1 MAFSFRD
8 MLKPLFVGVFFFIS
22 LSSSFITAYIFVDYQ
37 KYMKAHLASQIQE
50 SEAIKKRTQ
59 ETFNNLKKLLSLT
72 EARIQ
77 ATYEDPKSHPKTLLQ
92 QIQNVLSSLHHLQF
106 YHTLPE
112 LQKVSYRKFSSPQGI
127 VTRFGVSP
135 LYSNSPLNSK
145 KKTFEKKSPT
155 NGEAGFAFE
164 EGKLKGIVT
173 ILNLQGFVEGVLE
186 VQVEIDTFIQFLG
199 TYQTVGLKPSFSSK
213 DNQATKTPFFI
224 DNKPPDTFLSY
235 ALAFK
240 SHYSIF
246 AVYILFTLVFI
257 GFFLYI
263 LDLRLQKNY
272 HHKFETLEESL
283 IGIGVSEKASRKE
296 LGMYQQDAQIHKT
309 SCQAQ
314 KKLRVRLKKRQ
325 QEQASHV
332 NLSLKSIQQSF
343 KNSHGQ
349 FTDAKTM
356 EILETCIA
364 QTNALSEGL
373 WHSMNKEEVD
383 FNEILARL
391 QMIFAEKIHKLGIT
405 VETKIASEAVS
416 FFGDSL
422 LMEVLLVNAI
432 GKPFHRVPKDGHVSI
447 SLKGTSGFLH
457 LEIQDN
463 GYAGAEVAEK
473 IIRKSSGLFMTEEI
487 FHQTCLN
494 SGIRHRRTK
503 ANGLNITHLMIPNS
517 IEEVSNNNV
526 VQLFP

>member
-112 LQKVSYRKFSSPQGI
+112 LQKVSYNKFSSPQVI

-135 LYSNSPLNSK
+135 LDSK
-145 KKTFEKKSPT
+145 KKAFEKKPSAT
-155 NGEAGFAFE
+155 GEAGFAFE
-164 EGKLKGIVT
+164 EDKLKGRVV
-173 ILNLQGFVEGVLE
+173 ILNPQGSVEGILE
-186 VQVEIDTFIQFLG
+186 VQVGIDTFIQFLG
-199 TYQTVGLKPSFSSK
+199 TYRTVGLKPSFSSK
-213 DNQATKTPFFI
+213 DNQATIAPFFI
-224 DNKPPDTFLSY
+224 TEKLPDPFPAY

-240 SHYSIF
+240 SHYSVF
-246 AVYILFTLVFI
+246 AAYILFTLVFI

-272 HHKFETLEESL
+272 LHKFETLEESL
-283 IGIGVSEKASRKE
+283 IEIGASEKGSRKE
-296 LGMYQQDAQIHKT
+296 LGMYRQDAQIHQI

-314 KKLRVRLKKRQ
+314 KKLQLRLKKRQ
-325 QEQASHV
+325 QEQAKHV

-343 KNSHGQ
+343 KSLSDQ
-349 FTDAKTM
+349 FTDAERM

-364 QTNALSEGL
+364 QTDALSGGL
-373 WHSMNKEEVD
+373 WRSMINEEVD
-383 FNEILARL
+383 LDEILSRL
-391 QMIFAEKIHKLGIT
+391 QIIFAEKIHKFGIT
-405 VETKIASEAVS
+405 IEKKITSEAVC
-416 FFGDSL
+416 FLGDSL
-422 LMEVLLVNAI
+422 LIEVLLVNAI
-432 GKPFHRVPKDGHVSI
+432 GKPFQRVPKDGHVSI
-447 SLKGTSGFLH
+447 SLKAVPGFLH

-463 GYAGAEVAEK
+463 GYAGAEIAEK

-494 SGIRHRRTK
+494 AGIKHRRIK

-517 IEEVSNNNV
+517 MKETLNNNV